1 MDGLRVAARAVN
13 LQKTSRKRRMNRKKN
28 WAKQDAS
35 SKHRPS
41 GRAESKFLT
50 ERARLEQ
57 QAHRIIR
64 WLGSRPLRKQLEL
77 GLILI
82 QLKDTCKH
90 GEWEKYYE
98 ETFGQSCVSFR
109 TAERYMKLAAK
120 TKSDRLSVLKPGM
133 DQHAVNIQNTTKI
146 ARAETGVSDEQKPE
160 QVYRLALRLTTTQ
173 RNATVS
179 LWASPHRSSAEKEV
193 VVVLE
198 RFLVKHGF
206 ISSDS
211 LKSIKQEATTT

>member
-1 MDGLRVAARAVN
+1 MD
-13 LQKTSRKRRMNRKKN
+13 RKKSR
-28 WAKQDAS
+28 AKQGAS
-35 SKHRPS
+35 AKHGPS
-41 GRAESKFLT
+41 RRAEIKFLT

-57 QAHRIIR
+57 QAHRIIG

-77 GLILI
+77 GEILI
-82 QLKDTCKH
+82 QLKATCKH

-133 DQHAVNIQNTTKI
+133 DQHAVNIQNATKI
-146 ARAETGVSDEQKPE
+146 ARAETGVSDEQKLVP
-160 QVYRLALRLTTTQ
+160 VYRLALHLTPTL
-173 RNATVS
+173 REATVL

-193 VVVLE
+193 VAVLE

-206 ISSDS
+206 ISSES
-211 LKSIKQEATTT
+211 LKSTQQEATTT